1 MKGYPKY
8 KGGPLP
14 PIQWPQ
20 ARWRVSCVPQGACLL
35 TRGEWYWAVSYTE
48 VWVVASDRQVMYWAP
63 DKKTAVALK
72 CLSTHSAVVQ
82 SFTSDTARA
91 VAVYRSSGHAISQLL
106 SRNKSVVSAHAQV
119 ARSGRKRRS
128 PNFVAVALMC
138 VSDTAQATH
147 PFHQVIPYLSFCW
160 EKFFFFFWT
169 TKNFRLFLF
178 FWERVVALG
187 RL

>member
-1 MKGYPKY
+1 MHCVLTSNNNFGLLEQQQFFQWIKKQVALVVKGYPKY

-35 TRGEWYWAVSYTE
+35 TRGEWYWAISYTE

-82 SFTSDTARA
+82 SFTSDTAQA
-91 VAVYRSSGHAISQLL
+91 EAAYRSSGHAISQLL

-128 PNFVAVALMC
+128 PNLC
-138 VSDTAQATH
+138 GHCTH
-147 PFHQVIPYLSFCW
+147 VCLGYCTGHLPFH
-160 EKFFFFFWT
+160 
-169 TKNFRLFLF
+169 
-178 FWERVVALG
+178 
-187 RL
+187 